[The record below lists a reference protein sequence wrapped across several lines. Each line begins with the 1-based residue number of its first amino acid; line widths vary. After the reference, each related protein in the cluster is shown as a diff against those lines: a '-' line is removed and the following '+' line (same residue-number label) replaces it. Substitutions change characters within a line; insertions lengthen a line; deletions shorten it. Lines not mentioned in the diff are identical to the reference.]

1 MPPLPFPLPGI
12 GVVLVDLGALDVLGA
27 LVTVGVP
34 GTGSD
39 PEFVFGPPDLF
50 PLLPCGVA
58 PITARTRL
66 RPSRAAKVALLPKII
81 VGFIENYLPQ
91 RV

>member
-1 MPPLPFPLPGI
+1 
-12 GVVLVDLGALDVLGA
+12 VDLGALDDLGA

-39 PEFVFGPPDLF
+39 PEFVFGPPDLP
-50 PLLPCGVA
+50 PLLPCGAA
-58 PITARTRL
+58 PTTAKTKL
-66 RPSRAAKVALLPKII
+66 IPSRAAKVGFLATRIL
-81 VGFIENYLPQ
+81 GFITNYLPQ